1 MQILS
6 DICNLDGISYFITI
20 IQDITKRDTT
30 NPFHSLLE
38 ILTDSFNMTVGFSFL
53 KIFKGSM
60 KSLLLKRFSNL
71 EVERLYFE
79 LNIA

>member
-1 MQILS
+1 MTSFKMQILS

-38 ILTDSFNMTVGFSFL
+38 ILTDSFNMTVGLVFS
-53 KIFKGSM
+53 
-60 KSLLLKRFSNL
+60 RFSKVL
-71 EVERLYFE
+71 
-79 LNIA
+79 